1 MLAIAVTAVFAA
13 VVGLSWTLKA
23 HVRPDVPA
31 LQSDAVALNMLV
43 YDRAA
48 AEFSLANQTFE
59 GEILPTHLSLPGWYN
74 NLGGWRSEVKD
85 GFMITYKTSPIR
97 FSSNLVDALVKHTDG
112 QMMVGK
118 FSSNDAPFT
127 AITPCAGLHNAQADC
142 PQAQQY
148 AYLIGRRASN
158 GSPLVL
164 RKVHS

>member
-1 MLAIAVTAVFAA
+1 MLAIALTAVFAA

-23 HVRPDVPA
+23 HVRPAIPA

-48 AEFSLANQTFE
+48 AEFAIADKTFE

-85 GFMITYKTSPIR
+85 GFMITYKTSEIR
-97 FSSNLVDALVKHTDG
+97 FSPDVVDALVHHTDA

-118 FSSNDAPFT
+118 FSGNDAEFT
-127 AITPCAGLHNAQADC
+127 AISPCAGLRSAQGNCPNA
-142 PQAQQY
+142 PSFIS
-148 AYLIGRRASN
+148 LIGRRASN

-164 RKVHS
+164 RKVHP